1 MGKNN
6 GQQIMANNESVFFP
20 VFYLGAQIDI
30 YLNDLVNFI
39 LKENEQTQSSH
50 RSMNNFLVQFKSKV
64 TAFSDYSL
72 GLYMESLAKTIS
84 VRRLM

>member
-1 MGKNN
+1 MGNNN
-6 GQQIMANNESVFFP
+6 GQQIMENNESVFFS